1 MLTER
6 PATALEAARDR
17 AFMRRALVLAR
28 RGWGHTAPNPMV
40 GAVVVREGVI
50 VGEGWHASYG
60 GPHAEVVALDAA
72 GARAR
77 GSTVYVTLE
86 PCAHT
91 GNTPP
96 CADALVRAGVM
107 RVVCAVRDPNP
118 VAAGG

>member
-6 PATALEAARDR
+6 PADSAGVARDR

-28 RGWGHTAPNPMV
+28 RGWGRTAPNPMV
-40 GAVVVREGVI
+40 GAVVVRGGEV

-60 GPHAEVVALDAA
+60 GPHAEVVALEAA
-72 GARAR
+72 GQRAR

-91 GNTPP
+91 GKTPP
-96 CADALVRAGVM
+96 CSQALIRARVS
-107 RVVCAVRDPNP
+107 RVVCAMRDP
-118 VAAGG
+118 